1 MKKYLLLLN
10 LVLLSCKSFKE
21 VYMENPRNLVLEKEI
36 DGTQD
41 WFRIVIVVEN
51 SLEGSDFYVVSNDSD
66 KDVFYNGKIKKDSS
80 TGVAEI
86 IKADNYSDTFLSI
99 DNREYKIIA
108 DTFRKYR
115 YVIVKKKD
123 KKSRIQLVYT
133 NQLPGY
139 W

>member
-10 LVLLSCKSFKE
+10 LVLLSCKPFKE